1 MFASESIIVLILNML
16 PYSYVLQLVIKYN
29 LEQFGQTIKSTYN
42 LEQFGQTIKSTYNLE
57 QFG

>member
-42 LEQFGQTIKSTYNLE
+42 LEQFG
-57 QFG
+57 